1 MQIAFVVAR
10 LNALPLRHKLLA
22 CAISLAAATGCLALT
37 PWLPHAY
44 ASSAW
49 LAFDAT
55 AGAQAGGKS
64 ATALAESILSD
75 DALGSVARQ
84 LNLFPKDSTNRQ
96 ADRLRSHL
104 AIASQPASKLR
115 VTWSDAEPAQ
125 AKAVT
130 DAVANLLASWVSPT
144 SAGLEASDS
153 DPLAPAK
160 TATAAAA
167 SQSAPQTENAQTAQ
181 EIAQLSARHQTL
193 LSEEGQLLAQLDV
206 ADHRLEELETEQ
218 HRLAGIVQQA
228 KTERQAQITA
238 RQPLETKLVAAKKN
252 LDDMRARYTE
262 AYPDMQTAKDRIAE
276 LETQVA
282 ALPAV
287 KPLPEADQARLD
299 AVAKEIGQTRS
310 ERTPMLQRLED
321 DQTLDKTLRD
331 RLEVLELPASPAA
344 QGVAPTASQ
353 RPHGKHRRR
362 VQSAGTVARARSA
375 SVGTKPPLAHTFRP
389 GRSPFQILDHAGA
402 AQPIEF
408 MRSLLPWLALAAGL
422 LTGILYLAFA
432 LWWFR
437 VVQGVA
443 ALEKFVPDE
452 VAYIGAIPRM
462 VR

>member
-1 MQIAFVVAR
+1 M
-10 LNALPLRHKLLA
+10 
-22 CAISLAAATGCLALT
+22 
-37 PWLPHAY
+37 
-44 ASSAW
+44 
-49 LAFDAT
+49 
-55 AGAQAGGKS
+55 
-64 ATALAESILSD
+64 
-75 DALGSVARQ
+75 
-84 LNLFPKDSTNRQ
+84 
-96 ADRLRSHL
+96 
-104 AIASQPASKLR
+104 
-115 VTWSDAEPAQ
+115 
-125 AKAVT
+125 
-130 DAVANLLASWVSPT
+130 
-144 SAGLEASDS
+144 
-153 DPLAPAK
+153 
-160 TATAAAA
+160 
-167 SQSAPQTENAQTAQ
+167 
-181 EIAQLSARHQTL
+181 
-193 LSEEGQLLAQLDV
+193 

-276 LETQVA
+276 LEKQVA

-331 RLEVLELPASPAA
+331 RLEVLELPDSPAA

-362 VQSAGTVARARSA
+362 VQSAGTVARARYA